1 MAVWESRPTIKH
13 CSRLH
18 APTGD
23 SAPYGAV
30 LRTTVA
36 QPPQSGG
43 ANAYKN
49 RVGVSTDRTA
59 AERRWRVAVGE
70 RLDGANPRCA
80 EKTFSAPWKG
90 ATMDVIYC
98 DLNCCALPG
107 RKILKIRV
115 PQVRVLRTL
124 TCGYPMSRPLRGDF
138 AALRLIANMNIL
150 NSELL
155 ATLLANIA

>member
-1 MAVWESRPTIKH
+1 MLARSVAVACFRSSKLVEGIQDVLIGTMHQALEARNRHGVAIH
-13 CSRLH
+13 RL
-18 APTGD
+18 
-23 SAPYGAV
+23 
-30 LRTTVA
+30 
-36 QPPQSGG
+36 
-43 ANAYKN
+43 
-49 RVGVSTDRTA
+49 
-59 AERRWRVAVGE
+59 AVGE
-70 RLDGANPRCA
+70 RLEGANPRCA

-98 DLNCCALPG
+98 DLNCCAPPG
-107 RKILKIRV
+107 RKILKTRV

-155 ATLLANIA
+155 ATLLANIAKGN